1 MEKNNWVVR
10 YYNKETPKFVH
21 AFSKFKD
28 SGEPS
33 YAYKY
38 DNIRKFSK
46 VSQAFSVAKQLS
58 ETGKYV
64 AVVNRIHRGKE
75 DSYYFSGINL

>member
-1 MEKNNWVVR
+1 MDKNNWVVR
-10 YYNKETPKFVH
+10 YHSIENPKSVH
-21 AFSKFKD
+21 SFSKFKD
-28 SGEPS
+28 SGQPS
-33 YAYKY
+33 YAFKY
-38 DNIRKFSK
+38 DNIRKF
-46 VSQAFSVAKQLS
+46 VTVHQAFAVAKKLS